1 MKKLLF
7 LASLFGCSTV
17 ALAQLP
23 VSTAT
28 ENKNAVLEEFT
39 GIYCTFCP
47 DGHLRAQQFADANP
61 GDVVLINIHAG
72 GYANPQGS
80 DPDFRTPWGAAID
93 GQSGLAGYP
102 AGTMNRRVFTGHQ
115 QGSGTAQSR
124 GSWATTGAIIVGEG
138 SYANIAMEAT
148 LDFGTGVLTVDVE
161 TYFTGVAS
169 GAMSKLNVAVL
180 QSNVEGPQTGMA
192 ANPGQVLPNG
202 NYSHNHMLRELLTG
216 QWGVDVPTTQG
227 VVNSYT
233 YTWTVPN
240 DINGVAVA
248 LADLEVV
255 SFLAESQQEIVTGT
269 KGPITFNLPPGMSIA
284 DMEAVGSMATP
295 AGYCNSSVVP
305 EFTIKNNEAFAV
317 DSAEASFTLNG
328 ATPVTMWVT
337 NIPANGTKV
346 VTFPSATLSPGEN
359 AFNFGVSVNGVS
371 KYVDVVSSNNSN
383 GDTKIISVNPTP
395 FGTFHT
401 EGFEGL
407 AQGTPAPPNALQINP
422 NGSNA
427 FVVHKGINT
436 QVITWGE
443 IGGYGN
449 SINTYRFRNFN
460 NPVGEEVDLL
470 FEKLDLTSVVNNEI
484 RFVYAYAQ
492 YGTEADGLDVSV
504 SNDCGATW
512 NSVWYKDGSDLA
524 TTANVST
531 GDFYPKAADWKS
543 VNLNLAAYDGDA
555 ELMIRFKGISA
566 FGNNVYVDD
575 IMLVNSANV
584 SLEENDVLSSINVYP
599 NPSSANTNVE
609 FDLTNTSIV
618 NVTLTDLT
626 GKLISQPVNGE
637 MTEGNHKVSL
647 DLSNVQAGVYLVEI
661 TVNGVSKIEKLIVE

>member
-47 DGHLRAQQFADANP
+47 DGHLIAQQFADANP

-72 GYANPQGS
+72 GYANPNGN

-102 AGTMNRRVFTGHQ
+102 AGTMNRRIFTGHQ
-115 QGSGTAQSR
+115 QGTGTAQSR
-124 GSWATTGAIIVGEG
+124 GSWATTGAMVIGEG
-138 SYANIAMEAT
+138 SYANIALEAT

-161 TYFTGVAS
+161 TYFTGVAPA
-169 GAMSKLNVAVL
+169 AMSKLNVAVL
-180 QSNVEGPQTGMA
+180 QSNIEGPQTGMA
-192 ANPGQVLPNG
+192 ANPAQVLPNG

-227 VVNSYT
+227 VTNSYS

-240 DINGVAVA
+240 DINGVPVS

-255 SFLAESQQEIVTGT
+255 GFLSETQQGIVTGAE
-269 KGPITFNLPPGMSIA
+269 GPITFNLPPGMSLA
-284 DMEAVGSMATP
+284 DMEAVGTMSVP
-295 AGYCNSSVVP
+295 AGYCTGSIVP
-305 EFTIKNNEAFAV
+305 EFSVQNNEAFAV
-317 DSAEASFTLNG
+317 DSVEASYSLSG
-328 ATPVTMWVT
+328 GTPVTMWVT
-337 NIPANGTKV
+337 NVPANGSKMA
-346 VTFPSATLSPGEN
+346 TFPSATLSPGEN
-359 AFNFGVSVNGVS
+359 SFNFAVSVKGVS
-371 KYVDVVSSNNSN
+371 KYVDVVTNNNAN
-383 GDTKIISVNPTP
+383 GETNIIAVNPTP
-395 FGTFHT
+395 FATFHS

-407 AQGTPAPPNALQINP
+407 QVGAPAPANAIQINP
-422 NGSNA
+422 TGA
-427 FVVHKGINT
+427 LVYVVSKAVNT
-436 QVITWGE
+436 TVITWGE

-449 SINTYRFRNFN
+449 SVNVYRFRNFN
-460 NPVGEEVDLL
+460 IPAGEEVDLV
-470 FEKLDLTSVVNNEI
+470 FEKLDLSNSVNNEI

-504 SNDCGATW
+504 SDDCGVTW

-524 TTANVST
+524 TTAST
-531 GDFYPKAADWKS
+531 QDAYYPRPAEWASAGIDIS
-543 VNLNLAAYDGDA
+543 AYDGTA
-555 ELMIRFKGISA
+555 ELMVKFKGISQ
-566 FGNNVYVDD
+566 FGNNLYVDD
-575 IMLVNSANV
+575 IMMVNSINFSV
-584 SLEENDVLSSINVYP
+584 EENTVLSSVNVYP

-609 FDLTNTSIV
+609 FDLTNTSDV
-618 NVTLTDLT
+618 NITLTDLT

-637 MTEGNHKVSL
+637 MTEGNHTVAIDL
-647 DLSNVQAGVYLVEI
+647 DNVEAGVYLVEI
-661 TVNGVSKIEKLIVE
+661 TINGASKIEKLVVK

>member
-72 GYANPQGS
+72 SYANPNGS
-80 DPDFRTPWGAAID
+80 DPDFRTQWGAAID

-115 QGSGTAQSR
+115 QASGTAQSR
-124 GSWATTGAIIVGEG
+124 GSWATTGAIVVGEG
-138 SYANIAMEAT
+138 SYVNMAMEAT
-148 LDFGTGVLTVDVE
+148 LDFGTGILTVDVE
-161 TYFTGVAS
+161 TYFTGVAP
-169 GAMSKLNVAVL
+169 APTAKLNVAVL

-192 ANPGQVLPNG
+192 ANPAQVLPNG
-202 NYSHNHMLRELLTG
+202 NYNHNHMLRELLTG
-216 QWGVDVPTTQG
+216 QWGADVSTTQG
-227 VVNSYT
+227 VVNSYQ

-240 DINGVAVA
+240 DINGVPVS

-255 SFLAESQQEIVTGT
+255 GFVAEGQQTIATGV
-269 KGPITFNLPPGMSIA
+269 KGPITFNLPPGMSLA
-284 DMEAVGSMATP
+284 DMEAIGSMTVP
-295 AGYCNSSVVP
+295 GGYCNGSVTP
-305 EFTIKNNEAFAV
+305 EFTIQNNEAFAA
-317 DSAEASFTLNG
+317 DSAEASYSLNG
-328 ATPVTMWVT
+328 STPITMWVT

-359 AFNFGVSVNGVS
+359 AFNFAVSVKGVS
-371 KYVDVVSSNNSN
+371 KYVDVVSNNNSN
-383 GDTKIISVNPTP
+383 GDTKIISINTTP
-395 FGTFHT
+395 FGMFHT

-407 AQGTPAPPNALQINP
+407 AMGTPAPSNALQINP
-422 NGSNA
+422 NGSSA
-427 FVVHKGINT
+427 FVVNKGINT
-436 QVITWGE
+436 QVINWGE

-449 SINTYRFRNFN
+449 SINCYRFRNYN

-470 FEKLDLTSVVNNEI
+470 FEKLDLSTVINNEI

-492 YGTEADGLDVSV
+492 FGTEADGLDVSV

-524 TTANVST
+524 STAPYTT
-531 GDFYPKAADWKS
+531 GDFYPRATDWTS
-543 VNLNLAAYDGDA
+543 VNINLAAYDGDA
-555 ELMIRFKGISA
+555 EVLVRFKGISA

-575 IMLVNSANV
+575 IMIVNSANV
-584 SLEENDVLSSINVYP
+584 SLEENNVLASINLYP

-609 FDLTNTSIV
+609 FDLTNTSDV
-618 NVTLTDLT
+618 NITLTDLT

-637 MTEGNHKVSL
+637 MTEGNHKVAIDLTSL
-647 DLSNVQAGVYLVEI
+647 TAGVYLVEI

>member
-47 DGHLRAQQFADANP
+47 DGHLKAQQFADANP

-72 GYANPQGS
+72 GYANPNGS

-115 QGSGTAQSR
+115 QASGTAQSR
-124 GSWATTGAIIVGEG
+124 GSWATTGAIVIGEG

-161 TYFTGVAS
+161 TYFTGVAPA
-169 GAMSKLNVAVL
+169 GMSKLNVAVL
-180 QSNVEGPQTGMA
+180 QSNIEGPQTGMA
-192 ANPGQVLPNG
+192 ANPAQVLPNG
-202 NYSHNHMLRELLTG
+202 MYSHNHMLRELLTG

-227 VVNSYT
+227 VVNSYS

-240 DINGVAVA
+240 DINGVPVS

-255 SFLAESQQEIVTGT
+255 SFLAETQQGIVTGT
-269 KGPITFNLPPGMSIA
+269 EGPITFNLPPGMSLA
-284 DMEAVGSMATP
+284 DMEAVGTMTAP
-295 AGYCNSSVVP
+295 AGYCTGSIVP
-305 EFTIKNNEAFAV
+305 EFTVQNNEAFAV
-317 DSAEASFTLNG
+317 DSVEASYSLNG
-328 ATPVTMWVT
+328 GTPVTMWVT
-337 NIPANGTKV
+337 NVAANGTKV
-346 VTFPSATLSPGEN
+346 ATFPSATLSPGEN
-359 AFNFGVSVNGVS
+359 AFNFAVSVKGVS
-371 KYVDVVSSNNSN
+371 KYVDVVSNNNAN
-383 GDTKIISVNPTP
+383 GDTKIIAVNPSP
-395 FGTFHT
+395 FATHHS
-401 EGFEGL
+401 EGFEGV
-407 AQGTPAPPNALQINP
+407 AIGTYAPPNTIQINP
-422 NGSNA
+422 TGA
-427 FVVHKGINT
+427 LVYVVSKAVNT

-449 SINTYRFRNFN
+449 SVNVYRFRNFN
-460 NPVGEEVDLL
+460 IPAGEEVDLV
-470 FEKLDLTSVVNNEI
+470 FEKIDLSASTANEI

-492 YGTEADGLDVSV
+492 YQTEADGLEVAVSD
-504 SNDCGATW
+504 DCGVTW
-512 NSVWYKDGSDLA
+512 NTVWAKSGSDLA
-524 TTANVST
+524 TTAST
-531 GDFYPKAADWKS
+531 TDAYYPRPTEWASAGIDLS
-543 VNLNLAAYDGDA
+543 AYDGTA
-555 ELMIRFKGISA
+555 ELMMRFKGISA
-566 FGNNVYVDD
+566 FGNNLYVDD
-575 IMLVNSANV
+575 IMLVNSINV
-584 SLEENDVLSSINVYP
+584 SLEENTVLSSVNVYP

-609 FDLTNTSIV
+609 FELANNS
-618 NVTLTDLT
+618 NVTITLTDLT

-637 MTEGNHKVSL
+637 MTEGNHKVAINL
-647 DLSNVQAGVYLVEI
+647 ANIQAGVYLVEI
-661 TVNGVSKIEKLIVE
+661 TIDGASKIEKLIVE